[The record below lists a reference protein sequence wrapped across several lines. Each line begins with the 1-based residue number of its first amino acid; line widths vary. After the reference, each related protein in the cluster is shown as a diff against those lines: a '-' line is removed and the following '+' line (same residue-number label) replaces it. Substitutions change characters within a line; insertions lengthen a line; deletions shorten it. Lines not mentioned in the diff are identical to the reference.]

1 MIEITQAITKEDL
14 EKANQLN
21 WEYLSW
27 CVEESRNHLGE
38 ELDLNELYG
47 HSRTDQEA
55 FMADTGRLL
64 LAKEN
69 GMVGGI
75 ACLKKIRE
83 DTCEIK
89 RMYVRPGFRGKKIG
103 EQLLSRLIEEAKVIG
118 YSRILLDSD
127 PYMSKAHSMYRAMG
141 FVETE
146 PYAEAEMEGEN
157 YSRHMIY
164 MELILR

>member
-1 MIEITQAITKEDL
+1 MIEITQARTEEDL

-27 CVEESRNHLGE
+27 CVEESRDRLEE
-38 ELDLNELYG
+38 ELDINKLYS
-47 HSRTDQEA
+47 HSQSDQEA

-69 GMVGGI
+69 KMVAGI

-83 DTCEIK
+83 DTGEIK
-89 RMYVRPGFRGKKIG
+89 RMYVRPEFRGKKIG
-103 EQLLSRLIEEAKVIG
+103 EQLLSRLIDEAKLIG
-118 YSRILLDSD
+118 YYKILLDSD
-127 PYMSKAHSMYRAMG
+127 PYMSKAHSIYRAMG

-146 PYAEAEMEGEN
+146 PYAEAEMDGDD

-164 MELILR
+164 MQLILK